1 MSAAAINRIKEYPLA
16 VCATLL
22 AVVAG
27 VLLFLRAD
35 RITSLE
41 TELSTARTTI
51 NRMEAN
57 LREAVDLEQ
66 DKERLLRLRERIDSR
81 LMVREEVAFNL
92 DYFYRLEAS
101 HTIRIENLRPLGGR
115 AGPADVVPTVDL
127 FDVLGFDLTV
137 RGEFANV
144 NEFIRTL
151 ESDHYFG
158 RVESLTITRPA
169 GAGPNTVVSAQIA
182 LNLLGR
188 MP

>member
-1 MSAAAINRIKEYPLA
+1 MSAVAINRIKEYPLA
-16 VCATLL
+16 VCAFLI
-22 AVVAG
+22 VVAAG

-35 RITSLE
+35 RVTLLE
-41 TELSTARTTI
+41 AELSTARTTI

-57 LREAVDLEQ
+57 LRESADLEE
-66 DKERLLRLRERIDSR
+66 DKERLLRLRDQIDSR
-81 LMVREEVAFNL
+81 LMAREEVAFNL
-92 DYFYRLEAS
+92 DYFYRLEAT
-101 HTIRIENLRPLGGR
+101 HTVRIENLRPLGGR
-115 AGPADVVPTVDL
+115 AGPSDVVPPVDL

-158 RVESLTITRPA
+158 RVESLSITRPA
-169 GAGPNTVVSAQIA
+169 GAGSNTVTAQIA

-188 MP
+188 KP